1 MIYMLVGLGLLVVPV
16 DTPVKLGLVLAL
28 IEPQLVIWYLI
39 TLWAFKY

>member
-1 MIYMLVGLGLLVVPV
+1 MIYMLVGLLIIISPI
-16 DTPVKLGLVLAL
+16 DSPMKLGIVLAI